1 VVHIEQCTQLI
12 LTFEIM
18 KTTDKPSDIETKHFW
33 FHFTIIKEKKKK
45 KKPNSLEQR
54 KHQNKDRR
62 RGTT

>member
-1 VVHIEQCTQLI
+1 
-12 LTFEIM
+12 M
-18 KTTDKPSDIETKHFW
+18 KTKDKPSDIETKHFW

-45 KKPNSLEQR
+45 KTNSLEQR